1 MVGRVSEGLA
11 PGLGAISLVTF
22 SLGTL
27 VAPFA
32 AANFDH
38 VPAAALGFGAF
49 LLAWRR
55 RPLAAGLAAGLGVAV
70 EYEAALIAAVIACY
84 VARQGVRALG
94 RYAAGAVP
102 GIALLGAY
110 DWIAFGAPW

>member
-22 SLGTL
+22 ALGTL

-49 LLAWRR
+49 LLAWRGS
-55 RPLAAGLAAGLGVAV
+55 PLAAGLAAGIGVAV
-70 EYEAALIAAVIACY
+70 EYEAALIFVVLAAY
-84 VARQGVRALG
+84 VARQGPRALS
-94 RYAAGAVP
+94 RYFAGAV
-102 GIALLGAY
+102 
-110 DWIAFGAPW
+110 